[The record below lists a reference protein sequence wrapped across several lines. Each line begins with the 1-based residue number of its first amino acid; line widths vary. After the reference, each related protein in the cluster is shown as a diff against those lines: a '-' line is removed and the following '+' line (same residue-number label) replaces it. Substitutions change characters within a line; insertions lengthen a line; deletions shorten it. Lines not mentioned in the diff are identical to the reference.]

1 MPHPSA
7 RAEEDMKILLDKSV
21 NERLRHHLP
30 EYTVHTARYMGWS
43 RHTNG
48 ELLNEAE
55 QAGYR
60 ALLTSDLS
68 MKHTQNLDKW
78 NIEVIDVEQQ
88 RPLSDESPLV
98 RSGLRGSDDLRRAI
112 GQGQSNGSHAVQ
124 GTDGDYATT
133 L

>member
-1 MPHPSA
+1 
-7 RAEEDMKILLDKSV
+7 MKILLDKSV

-48 ELLNEAE
+48 ELLDEAE

-78 NIEVIDVEQQ
+78 NIEAIDVEQQ
-88 RPLSDESPLV
+88 RPLSDEFISEI
-98 RSGLRGSDDLRRAI
+98 RERIRRRL
-112 GQGQSNGSHAVQ
+112 GPP
-124 GTDGDYATT
+124 TT
-133 L
+133 